1 MYTKRKMMR
10 ALFPVVIAT
19 VVAHGITWDTSLPP
33 DPSVW
38 PYGDTNEWG
47 ANIPSPETT
56 PGYCYVYRPSA
67 VQANGK
73 VYVVGGRVGTPPS
86 GYVASHSHMSI
97 FNPFETTPS
106 AMWEAAK
113 WDGSGP
119 RGINMGR
126 GSAMPVKGD
135 GVSPAGVA
143 LGAFDVDFDGT
154 EELFLFSGENHPGN
168 VVMMYDPDDKTWT
181 NRTGVAGI
189 VNVVSCAGGQVGGK
203 YYLHGA
209 ADSMFVYDF
218 LNDTWETRA
227 VPGFPMKTTQ
237 GGSDS
242 DGTKIYMPWGAYD
255 NINRTSS
262 NSFGLAMYIYDPAQ
276 PNSVMAGTPPPFGA
290 NQAAVVA
297 YRDRVYVF
305 GGRVAGGADSTT
317 NLIQVYFVESNLWYV
332 SQDKM
337 PLNINAPAVWFANR
351 RVYIANGYLFNNP
364 PLPNMLSNVFWS
376 CDIRLLD
383 PPFPPGLDVFPT
395 EVNLGMTGQ
404 TGTFFAGNTGGGT
417 IVYTNTPSAAWLS
430 VSPGVATIIG
440 LEFVTNYV
448 SVNRALLDGP
458 ATGYV
463 YVTSSAGSNVVAVY
477 ADKPEAKPTPV
488 PNTIK
493 SFPNV
498 PHVSFRLYN
507 TGTEV
512 LYFTNNPNVGW
523 ITNLTPVV
531 GSVSTGGVYV
541 TVSFAIDASAP
552 QNTTGAIHITSNGR
566 SASCMVIVNAHQFYV
581 SPSGND
587 ANDGQS
593 PAMAWRTLAHA
604 VASAPD
610 GNEYQTV
617 TINVAA
623 GTYANECS
631 LPGTNLW
638 YLRIHDRKYTDII
651 GAGPEESFITKGSNL
666 WPVVV
671 GEGQRIPS
679 RCPIDIRNCENVRF
693 SGFTIDGTEPP
704 AVVRTNS
711 SGELAWDSFCTAVGV
726 ENPNGVRLDHLYVNC
741 TYTGPVYHADL
752 EQYLNAWDGWLFYA
766 VTLHGL
772 VGAKNVQFD
781 HVLVRGGQRSLS
793 FDGFTVG
800 GNPANTNAVIID
812 HCTLVETVNPAT
824 NSGNGLVYG
833 LTCHFPGDYLPQFRV
848 TSCIIGDMP
857 ATVYPLAQGGI
868 GLNVDKQYAGTG
880 MDAILP
886 YSNQFWSCG
895 VPVPGASYWN
905 DLIQLIIDDYG
916 LPNFVDEQ
924 PEFITHAGLP
934 YSTDITTPYG
944 IRDVG
949 WNPVPEPAGVMILVA
964 VAMLLGRLRRAG

>member
-1 MYTKRKMMR
+1 MKTHHVRLFIYTVLAHA
-10 ALFPVVIAT
+10 ALASYAIV
-19 VVAHGITWDTSLPP
+19 WDTSLPP
-33 DPSVW
+33 DPSLW
-38 PYGDTNEWG
+38 PYGDTNEWAG
-47 ANIPSPETT
+47 NIPSPETT

-67 VQANGK
+67 VQANGR
-73 VYVVGGRVGTPPS
+73 VYVVGGRLGTPPS
-86 GYVASHSHMSI
+86 GYVAAHSHVSI
-97 FNPFETTPS
+97 FNPFETNPS
-106 AMWEAAK
+106 NMWQAAK

-126 GSAMPVKGD
+126 GAAMPVKGD

-209 ADSMFVYDF
+209 PNSIFVYDF
-218 LNDTWETRA
+218 LNDSWETRS
-227 VPGFPMKTTQ
+227 VPDFPMKTTQ

-242 DGTKIYMPWGAYD
+242 DGKKIYMPWGAYD
-255 NINRTSS
+255 NLSRTSS
-262 NSFGLAMYIYDPAQ
+262 NSFGLAMYIYDPLV
-276 PNSVMAGTPPPFGA
+276 PNAVVAGAVPPFGA

-297 YRDRVYVF
+297 YRDRVYLF
-305 GGRVAGGADSTT
+305 GGRIAGGADSST
-317 NLIQVYFVESNLWYV
+317 NLIQVYFVESNMWYV

-376 CDIRLLD
+376 CDIRELD

-395 EVNLGMTGQ
+395 EISLGMTVQ
-404 TGTFFAGNTGGGT
+404 TGIFFAGNTGAGV
-417 IVYTNTPSAAWLS
+417 IEYTNTSSAAWLS
-430 VSPGVATIIG
+430 VQPTAATIVG
-440 LEFVTNYV
+440 LNFVTNLV
-448 SVNRALLDGP
+448 TVNRALISGP
-458 ATGYV
+458 VTGYV
-463 YVTSSAGSNVVAVY
+463 YVTSSAGTNTIAVY
-477 ADKPEAKPTPV
+477 ADKPRAKAVAV

-493 SFPNV
+493 TFPNV
-498 PHVSFRLYN
+498 PAVSFRIYN

-512 LYFTNNPNVGW
+512 LYFTNSPSVSW
-523 ITNLTPVV
+523 ITGLAPLTGV
-531 GSVSTGGVYV
+531 VSTGGAYATV
-541 TVSFAIDASAP
+541 TFAIDASAP
-552 QNTTGAIHITSNGR
+552 QNSTGVIHVAGNDTE
-566 SASCMVIVNAHQFYV
+566 AQCTVIVNPHQFYV
-581 SPSGND
+581 SPGGSD
-587 ANDGQS
+587 ANNGQS
-593 PAMAWRTLAHA
+593 PATAWRTLAHA
-604 VASAPD
+604 VATAPD

-617 TINVAA
+617 RINVAA

-631 LPGTNLW
+631 IPGTNLW

-651 GAGPEESFITKGSNL
+651 GAGPEQSFITKGTNL

-679 RCPIDIRNCENVRF
+679 RCPIDIRNCENLRF

-711 SGELAWDSFCTAVGV
+711 NGDLAWDSFCTAVGV

-752 EQYLNAWDGWLFYA
+752 NQYLNEWDGWLFFA

-772 VGAKNVQFD
+772 VGPKNVQFD
-781 HVLVRGGQRSLS
+781 HLLVRGAQRSIS
-793 FDGFTVG
+793 FDGFTVAS
-800 GNPANTNAVIID
+800 NPANTNTVIID
-812 HCTLVETVNPAT
+812 HCTLIEAVNTGT
-824 NSGNGLVYG
+824 NSGNGVVRG
-833 LTCHFPGDYLPQFRV
+833 VTCHFPGDYLPQFRV

-857 ATVYPLAQGGI
+857 AAVYPYAQSAT
-868 GLNVDKQYAGTG
+868 GLHVDKQYSSSG
-880 MDAILP
+880 MDSILP
-886 YSNQFWSCG
+886 YSNQFWSVG
-895 VPVPGASYWN
+895 VPVPGTEYWN
-905 DLIQLIIDDYG
+905 DLIQLIIADYE
-916 LPNFVDEQ
+916 LPNFTDEQ
-924 PEFITHAGLP
+924 PVFITHAGLP
-934 YSTDITTPYG
+934 YSTDVDTPNG

-949 WNPVPEPAGVMILVA
+949 WNAVPEPAGLVMLVA
-964 VAMLLGRLRRAG
+964 ACVWRVYRRG